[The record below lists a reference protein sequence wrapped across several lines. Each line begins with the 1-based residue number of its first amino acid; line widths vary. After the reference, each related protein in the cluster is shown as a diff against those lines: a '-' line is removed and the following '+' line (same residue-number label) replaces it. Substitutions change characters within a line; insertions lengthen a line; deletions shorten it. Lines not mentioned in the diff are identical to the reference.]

1 MPRCGSGEA
10 KPLWR
15 FDGSQCGLMWGLGRR
30 TRVCHR
36 ADVGWRQCESG
47 FWDDA
52 AGEKRRYGSETQ
64 SRPLSVIADEE
75 RTYGGRNDAGA
86 HAATRNVG
94 GARMGCP
101 RTKVSMTVIAAP
113 QCGQTKVG
121 AMLAAVTSGG
131 CDSVAAGTTCSSSRA
146 RAR

>member
-52 AGEKRRYGSETQ
+52 AGEKRRFGSETQ

-75 RTYGGRNDAGA
+75 RTYGGRNRCRCSC
-86 HAATRNVG
+86 RNSQRGRCANGLPADEGLDDRHRGTTVRADEGGRDVG
-94 GARMGCP
+94 GGDLRRLRFG
-101 RTKVSMTVIAAP
+101 R
-113 QCGQTKVG
+113 
-121 AMLAAVTSGG
+121 GG
-131 CDSVAAGTTCSSSRA
+131 DDVQ
-146 RAR
+146 